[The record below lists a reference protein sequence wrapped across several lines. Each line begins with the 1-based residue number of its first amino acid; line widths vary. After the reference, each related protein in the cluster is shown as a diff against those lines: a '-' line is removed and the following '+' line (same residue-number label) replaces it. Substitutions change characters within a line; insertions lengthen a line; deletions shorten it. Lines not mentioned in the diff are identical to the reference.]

1 MNFRLYLLCLL
12 FLDLCMVGDGTVHS
26 STRLYFSALPF
37 RLLLTLPNPPRTKFP
52 SSSSFPLLEL
62 RPSHTCI
69 TLLVKLSPSVSLP
82 QLRLDLR
89 ILLLRDA

>member
-26 STRLYFSALPF
+26 STRLYFSVAALPF

-62 RPSHTCI
+62 RPSHTC
-69 TLLVKLSPSVSLP
+69 LVKLSPSVSLP